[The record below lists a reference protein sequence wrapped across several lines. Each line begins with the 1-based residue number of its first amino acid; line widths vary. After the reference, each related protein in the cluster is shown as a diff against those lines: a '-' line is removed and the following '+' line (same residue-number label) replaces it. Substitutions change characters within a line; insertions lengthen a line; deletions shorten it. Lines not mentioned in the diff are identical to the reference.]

1 MIMKR
6 LSALSILLPI
16 GALAL
21 SSCKSG
27 LSCGEGTT
35 EAEGECR
42 VDSDSMGGASSRD
55 LVEIE
60 IDDFEGISSVA
71 PVSETALMAAWIPSV
86 DDDVSY
92 NIYVATSKDGFNYAQ
107 PQVEVPAG
115 ASTAVVAGLES
126 EAKLFV
132 QVQGVLDGEVVL
144 NSKTLEL
151 TLAADD
157 EVPEFAGATD
167 AEPAEGA
174 GVKVSWDP
182 ATDNLTPQEGLVYL
196 VYGGESEEDVDYRT
210 PLGVSLPGAT
220 SATVYFEKPESEY
233 FVAVRAQDAAG
244 LTDENRTAIAAMTG
258 EDVEAPQ
265 FSGCSSVVARSAST
279 IVASWKPAVDAI
291 FPAEDLVYNLYAAKS
306 VDEFNFRAPDA
317 VIKGETS
324 GVIPNLERD
333 TPYLVVCRAADPG
346 KNEEENSL
354 MLSART
360 KADAEPP
367 TFEGPIAAAEVG
379 TTTATLSWSPG
390 SDNKS
395 DPADLVYFAYVS
407 EFEED
412 LLEFDPNEFP
422 ALAESAP
429 GKTELALE
437 GLQSNTV
444 YYAVVLAR
452 DGGDNYSAP
461 IAPIALTTRVS
472 FSIDVLSGIIGA
484 KGCTAGVGCHGGAT
498 PGGELLLEPEFA
510 YQQLVDT
517 PAESPRG
524 AGGSFLRV
532 KPGDAENSH
541 LIHRIKGTGPIDQSS
556 GATIEDLMPR
566 DGNLL
571 SDEQI
576 NTVERW
582 INQGAE
588 EN

>member
-27 LSCGEGTT
+27 LSCGEGTS

-42 VDSDSMGGASSRD
+42 VDPDSMGGASSRD

-71 PVSETALMAAWIPSV
+71 PVSETALLATWIPSG
-86 DDDVSY
+86 DSEVSY
-92 NIYVATSKDGFNYAQ
+92 NIYVARTKGGFNYAQ
-107 PQVEVPAG
+107 PQAQVPAG
-115 ASTAVVAGLES
+115 ASTAVVAGLK
-126 EAKLFV
+126 ARANFFV
-132 QVQGVLDGEVVL
+132 QVHGVLDGEVVT
-144 NSKTLEL
+144 NSTTLEVKL
-151 TLAADD
+151 EADT

-174 GVKVSWDP
+174 GVKVSWDS

-291 FPAEDLVYNLYAAKS
+291 SPAEDLVYNLYAAKS
-306 VDEFNFRAPDA
+306 VDEFNFKAPDA

-367 TFEGPIAAAEVG
+367 TFEGPVAVAEVG

-461 IAPIALTTRVS
+461 IAPVLLATKVS

-484 KGCTAGVGCHGGAT
+484 KGCAVGSTCHGGTAT
-498 PGGELLLEPEFA
+498 QGGLSLEPDIA
-510 YQQLVDT
+510 YEMLVGVDAGT
-517 PAESPRG
+517 DLG
-524 AGGSFLRV
+524 ASFLRV

-541 LIHRIKGTGPIDQSS
+541 LIHRIKGTGPLV
-556 GATIEDLMPR
+556 GEATTRFMPA

-571 SDEQI
+571 SEAEID
-576 NTVERW
+576 TVERW

-588 EN
+588 DN